1 MNPEKQQLSNFKSTV
16 LCVAR
21 EFASR
26 TGTVGKPCV
35 SSFGFCTR
43 FLAGFVFWSPF
54 STKRVDFPRENA
66 VVWVTQTANKVET
79 QLHIGAIWLAG
90 MGGT

>member
-1 MNPEKQQLSNFKSTV
+1 MHESCTKQCFVHVNPVKIQISNFKSTV

-21 EFASR
+21 EFASG

-43 FLAGFVFWSPF
+43 FLAGFTFWSPF
-54 STKRVDFPRENA
+54 LTKRVDFPRENA
-66 VVWVTQTANKVET
+66 VVWVTQTANR
-79 QLHIGAIWLAG
+79 Q
-90 MGGT
+90 

>member
-1 MNPEKQQLSNFKSTV
+1 MANHVNLEEKKTSNFKSTV

-21 EFASR
+21 EFASG

-43 FLAGFVFWSPF
+43 FLAGFTFWSPF
-54 STKRVDFPRENA
+54 LTKRVDFPRENA
-66 VVWVTQTANKVET
+66 VVWVTQTANS
-79 QLHIGAIWLAG
+79 Q
-90 MGGT
+90 